1 VTEETKDGCGVGLT
15 KAALLIGGGFLRVY
29 AITVLWG
36 WFAVPLGIP
45 AVGFWHVCG
54 IGALLGAIH
63 VKTYDPAEQ
72 QRLTTWEN
80 VSHVLLSGPFALGV
94 GWLYMRMAF

>member
-1 VTEETKDGCGVGLT
+1 
-15 KAALLIGGGFLRVY
+15 
-29 AITVLWG
+29 
-36 WFAVPLGIP
+36 
-45 AVGFWHVCG
+45 
-54 IGALLGAIH
+54 